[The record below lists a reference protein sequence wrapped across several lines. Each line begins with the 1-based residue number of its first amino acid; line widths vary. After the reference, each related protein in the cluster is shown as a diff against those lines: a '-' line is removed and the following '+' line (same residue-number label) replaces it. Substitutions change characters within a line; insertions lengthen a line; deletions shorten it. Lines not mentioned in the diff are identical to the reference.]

1 VDTSRR
7 SLGAVSDRVE
17 HDDPRGELSSGI
29 RSAVLAYSMWGGFT
43 AYWKL
48 LSDFAPVDLVGWR
61 IASATLV
68 LVVLL
73 VARGTWGNVAGALAN
88 RQTRRRLALASALLA
103 VNWSTYVF
111 AVVSDRVLETALGYF
126 LAPLITMAIGVL
138 VLGERLTPMKR
149 AAAVLAIA
157 SILITSISYGAVPWV
172 AVFLGGSWAWYGLTK
187 RRVPLGPVDSL
198 GSEVLLLLPLA
209 SVVVVISLVR
219 DGGVVDSAGAGVWP
233 WLGLLGT
240 GVVTAAPLLL
250 FAHAAKRV
258 PFTLLG
264 PIGWLVPIINLLL
277 GWVAYGESMPAL
289 RLIGFALVWGALV
302 GIAIETVRSE
312 RSLSAAPSTDGR

>member
-1 VDTSRR
+1 M
-7 SLGAVSDRVE
+7 
-17 HDDPRGELSSGI
+17 
-29 RSAVLAYSMWGGFT
+29 LAYGMWGGFT

-48 LSDFAPVDLVGWR
+48 LSEFAPADLVGWR

-68 LVVLL
+68 LAILL
-73 VARGTWGNVAGALAN
+73 IARGTWGNVIGALSDPPI
-88 RQTRRRLALASALLA
+88 RRRLALASALLA

-111 AVVSDRVLETALGYF
+111 AVVSDRVIETALGYF

-149 AAAVLAIA
+149 AAAVLAVA

-198 GSEVLLLLPLA
+198 GSEVLLLMRLA
-209 SVVVVISLVR
+209 GVVVAISLVR
-219 DGGVVDSAGAGVWP
+219 DGGVIDAAGPGISP

-240 GVVTAAPLLL
+240 GVITAAPLLL

-258 PFTLLG
+258 PFTLFG
-264 PIGWLVPIINLLL
+264 PIGWMVPIINLLL

-289 RLIGFALVWGALV
+289 RLIGFALVWVALI
-302 GIAIETVRSE
+302 GIAVETVRAE
-312 RSLSAAPSTDGR
+312 RSRSAALSTDRR

>member
-1 VDTSRR
+1 
-7 SLGAVSDRVE
+7 VSDPVE
-17 HDDPRGELSSGI
+17 SDDPRGQLSSGI

-48 LSDFAPVDLVGWR
+48 LADFAPFDLVGWR

-73 VARGTWGNVAGALAN
+73 VARGTWGNVGGALADP
-88 RQTRRRLALASALLA
+88 RTRRRLALASALLA

-198 GSEVLLLLPLA
+198 GSEVLLLMPLA

-219 DGGVVDSAGAGVWP
+219 DGGVVDSASAGVWP

-258 PFTLLG
+258 PFTLFG

-277 GWVAYGESMPAL
+277 GWIAYGESMPAL
-289 RLIGFALVWGALV
+289 RLIGFALVWAALV
-302 GIAIETVRSE
+302 GIAIETVRAE
-312 RSLSAAPSTDGR
+312 RSRSAALSTDHR

>member
-1 VDTSRR
+1 MLFR
-7 SLGAVSDRVE
+7 SCGT
-17 HDDPRGELSSGI
+17 I
-29 RSAVLAYSMWGGFT
+29 RYGMWGGFT

-48 LSDFAPVDLVGWR
+48 LSEFAPADLVGWR

-68 LVVLL
+68 LAILL
-73 VARGTWGNVAGALAN
+73 IARGTWGNVIGALSDPPI
-88 RQTRRRLALASALLA
+88 RRRLALASALLA

-111 AVVSDRVLETALGYF
+111 AVVSDRVIETALGYF

-149 AAAVLAIA
+149 AAAVLAVA

-198 GSEVLLLLPLA
+198 GSEVLLLMPLA
-209 SVVVVISLVR
+209 GVVVAISLVR
-219 DGGVVDSAGAGVWP
+219 DGGVIDAAGPGISP

-240 GVVTAAPLLL
+240 GVITAAPLLL

-258 PFTLLG
+258 PFTLFG
-264 PIGWLVPIINLLL
+264 PIGWMVPIINLLL

-289 RLIGFALVWGALV
+289 RLIGFALVWVALI
-302 GIAIETVRSE
+302 GIAIETLRAE
-312 RSLSAAPSTDGR
+312 RSRSAALSTDRR